1 LSKTSVAAISQSSAL
16 SINLWVSVGQMPLSI
31 SIAELPAPQTDDGG
45 AAVEVEATMEEV
57 VGASVVAGG
66 FLDDVVVGAAFVLVD
81 DVVGAFVSVDDGA
94 VFVDDVVGSS
104 VTGLSVTGVSVG
116 PSVASQ
122 MVQKEP
128 GLL

>member
-1 LSKTSVAAISQSSAL
+1 
-16 SINLWVSVGQMPLSI
+16 
-31 SIAELPAPQTDDGG
+31 
-45 AAVEVEATMEEV
+45 VEVEATMEEV

-66 FLDDVVVGAAFVLVD
+66 FFDDVVGAAFVLVD
-81 DVVGAFVSVDDGA
+81 DVVGALVSVDTVVGVVLGFVDDDVVDA

-104 VTGLSVTGVSVG
+104 VTGVSVTGVSVG

>member
-1 LSKTSVAAISQSSAL
+1 
-16 SINLWVSVGQMPLSI
+16 M
-31 SIAELPAPQTDDGG
+31 
-45 AAVEVEATMEEV
+45 EVEATMEEV

-81 DVVGAFVSVDDGA
+81 DVVGALVSVDTVVGVALGFVDDDVVGA

>member
-1 LSKTSVAAISQSSAL
+1 
-16 SINLWVSVGQMPLSI
+16 
-31 SIAELPAPQTDDGG
+31 
-45 AAVEVEATMEEV
+45 VEVEATMEEV